1 MSTTPHR
8 PDRPCN
14 ALPAQRWRQVRALKD
29 VVALNEHLLEV
40 LSVVAALRSPT
51 SPRIITDHV
60 ELWTSL
66 DPSSRHRAAQL
77 PVLLLD
83 LYFQDVEWWQSAA
96 HSTGGLVAAERVLG
110 CDTGCWQPEFI
121 RQTLMIAW
129 PAVREDRLAAGLLF
143 GMSEAVANV
152 VSALTPQ
159 QLDHISRYHS
169 QELRLRWM
177 HSNQFWRRL
186 LHAAKANDMDA
197 LARTHLFGL
206 QLLGG
211 EVLRGGNQNRH
222 VVSVVRWPES
232 DPAHQRS

>member
-1 MSTTPHR
+1 MNTTPHR

-29 VVALNEHLLEV
+29 VVALNEHVLEV
-40 LSVVAALRSPT
+40 LGVVAALRSPA
-51 SPRIITDHV
+51 SPRIITEHA

-66 DPSSRHRAAQL
+66 DAASRHRAAQM

-83 LYFQDVEWWQSAA
+83 LHFQDAEWWQAA
-96 HSTGGLVAAERVLG
+96 TRAAGDEVAEDRVLG
-110 CDTGCWQPEFI
+110 RDAGSWQPEFI

-129 PAVREDRLAAGLLF
+129 PSVREDRLAAGLLF

-159 QLDHISRYHS
+159 QLDHISLYHS
-169 QELRLRWM
+169 RELRLRWM
-177 HSNQFWRRL
+177 HSNQFWRCL
-186 LHAAKANDMDA
+186 LSSAKANDMDA

-211 EVLRGGNQNRH
+211 EVLRGGKPVRH
-222 VVSVVRWPES
+222 VASVARWAES
-232 DPAHQRS
+232 DQAHQRS